1 MSRYVSGYRTPGL
14 LRYRCLDSVSTT
26 FAFVVNFPRMAFRL
40 HSRLVALNIAA
51 IVIATVIVGYF
62 FFGGSLRSAFESEIQ
77 QQLYRSATLAKA
89 YVRVQTGIS
98 DPVDLA
104 GNISRLLDVRVT
116 IIAPDGEVL
125 GDSSVSRANLS
136 GVANHS
142 DRPEL
147 IEALRTGRGS
157 AMRSSA
163 TIGIPFI
170 YVATTLD
177 DGRILRVA
185 MPMSILET
193 LISGLRQRLVAVTL
207 ICAAMTLVFGYMV
220 YAFVSRPLQ
229 RLAEASRSL
238 SVGHLDSEI
247 PVSGDRDLATVG
259 SALNAMARK
268 MKLKLDELQEDK
280 RRTDTIIAA
289 MGAGIVAFDQSA
301 RVVLSNQA
309 ARHLFDIPE
318 DLTGKGPLEL
328 VRNPAMETIV
338 RDSLKGYG
346 VPAIEMATGSGR
358 VLLAKASPVHTKF
371 GEVELAVVSVHDLTE
386 IRRTEKMRKDFIAN
400 VSHEFKTPLTS
411 IRGFAET
418 LLNDPPADS
427 GMTEEF
433 LRAIERNAE
442 LLQAMVENLLI
453 LARLESEPQLERKQ
467 LNVRSLVD
475 EQLRLRQ
482 HLIQEKR
489 IRVEVEFEPAEICVD
504 GASLTQAVSNLLDN
518 AIHYN
523 RENGSIRITGGPT
536 AKGFALAVADTGT
549 GIPRE
554 DLVRIFERFYR
565 VEKSRARSSGG
576 TGLGL
581 AIVKHAVEIQGGTV
595 SVSSRLGAGSTFTIV
610 LPN

>member
-1 MSRYVSGYRTPGL
+1 MPYGTLGL
-14 LRYRCLDSVSTT
+14 LQYQSFDGVHPV
-26 FAFVVNFPRMAFRL
+26 FAFVVNLPRMGFRL

-51 IVIATVIVGYF
+51 IAVATVIVGYF

-77 QQLYRSATLAKA
+77 QQLYRSAALAKV
-89 YVRVQTGIS
+89 YVHVQTGIS

-104 GNISRLLDVRVT
+104 ENISRLLDVRVT

-125 GDSSVSRANLS
+125 GDSSVSRENLS

-142 DRPEL
+142 DRPEV
-147 IEALRTGRGS
+147 IEALRTGRGA

-163 TIGIPFI
+163 TIGVPFI
-170 YVATTLD
+170 YVATRLD

-185 MPMSILET
+185 VPMSNLEA
-193 LISGLRQRLVAVTL
+193 LIGGLRQRLVVVTL

-238 SVGHLDSEI
+238 AVGNLDSEI

-259 SALNAMARK
+259 SALNAMGRK
-268 MKLKLDELQEDK
+268 MKLKIDELQEDK

-289 MGAGIVAFDQSA
+289 MSAGIVVFDESA

-309 ARHLFDIPE
+309 ARHLFDISD

-328 VRNPAMETIV
+328 VRNPAMESVV

-346 VPAIEMATGSGR
+346 VPAIEVVTGSGR
-358 VLLAKASPVHTKF
+358 ILLAKASPVHAKF
-371 GEVELAVVSVHDLTE
+371 GRVELAVMSVYDLTE
-386 IRRTEKMRKDFIAN
+386 IRRAEKMRKDFIAN

-418 LLNDPPADS
+418 LLTDPPDDF
-427 GMTEEF
+427 GMMQDF

-453 LARLESEPQLERKQ
+453 LAKLESEPPVEKKQ
-467 LNVRSLVD
+467 LDIRSLVD

-489 IRVEVEFEPAEICVD
+489 IHVEVEFEPAEIYVD
-504 GASLTQAVSNLLDN
+504 GASLTRAVSNLLDN

-523 RENGSIRITGGPT
+523 RENGSIRITGGLT

-554 DLVRIFERFYR
+554 DLARIFERFYR
-565 VEKSRARSSGG
+565 VEKSRARTSGG

-581 AIVKHAVEIQGGTV
+581 AIVKHAVESQGGTV
-595 SVSSRLGAGSTFTIV
+595 SVSSRIGAGSTFTIV